1 MQIES
6 QMLETISEELSEAN
20 GDMDNGLGKADSFAE
35 SQSSPNSSAGLPS
48 EHERC
53 IQVIFSLLSEP
64 QAV

>member
-20 GDMDNGLGKADSFAE
+20 GDMDNGLGKADSFPE
-35 SQSSPNSSAGLPS
+35 GQSSPNSSAGLPS

-53 IQVIFSLLSEP
+53 IQVSRSMPSEP
-64 QAV
+64 